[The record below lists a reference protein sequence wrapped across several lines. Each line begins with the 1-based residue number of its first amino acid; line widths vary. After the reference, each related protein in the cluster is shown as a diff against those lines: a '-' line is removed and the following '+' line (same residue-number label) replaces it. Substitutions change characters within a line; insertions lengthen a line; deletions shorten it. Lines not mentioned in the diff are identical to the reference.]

1 MASVVI
7 TIKVMPTGP
16 DKDLGK
22 IEEYCKKEIVNFV
35 DEKHKEDEIR
45 VEIEEIGFGIKAL
58 KFTFVYDEAV
68 GASDKLEEALSSHED
83 IESVEAVDVRR
94 AIG

>member
-1 MASVVI
+1 MASVVV
-7 TIKVMPTGP
+7 TIKVMPAGP

-22 IEEYCKKEIVNFV
+22 IEELAKEKIRGFV

-45 VEIEEIGFGIKAL
+45 VEQESIGFGLKAVKL
-58 KFTFVYDEAV
+58 TFVYDE
-68 GASDKLEEALSSHED
+68 GIGTSDKLEEELAQNED